1 MGRNF
6 SSLHLY
12 ALGFLVFLY
21 GPVLLMPLF
30 SFNDGIFAVFP
41 LKGFTLRH
49 YAAMAANTS
58 MLAALKDSLVVATV
72 VSVVATAIGLPTAIA
87 LTRHRLPGGSAI
99 AGLLMLQI
107 GRAHV

>member
-72 VSVVATAIGLPTAIA
+72 ATAAGAAVAARTTAA
-87 LTRHRLPGGSAI
+87 VTVHR
-99 AGLLMLQI
+99 
-107 GRAHV
+107 